1 MKKKK
6 KKRKLKKVF
15 VVLFVILILGLVG
28 FLLSLLKVRGYYV
41 LGNGYV
47 DEETILN
54 TCGLDEETP
63 FFFTWTFLINKKC
76 KNNSM
81 IKSVKVDHTKTFEIR
96 LHVEEYKVLFKY
108 NNYAI
113 NELGKKIDSPNED
126 APILINKV
134 SDKDIYER
142 FIKKMNKV
150 DDQILSIVS
159 DIKYDPN
166 DVDNERFLFYMNDGN
181 MVYVTLSKI
190 TKINSYPSITKTI
203 ENRRGVLYLDY
214 GNYFVP
220 ME

>member
-15 VVLFVILILGLVG
+15 VFIFFLLILGVSI
-28 FLLSLLKVRGYYV
+28 FLLSLVKVKGYYV

-47 DEETILN
+47 DEDTVLE
-54 TCGLDEETP
+54 TCGLDEETSY
-63 FFFTWTFLINKKC
+63 FLTWSFLINKKC

-96 LHVEEYKVLFKY
+96 LLVEEYKVLFKY

-113 NELGKKIDSPNED
+113 NELGKKVDSPNED

-134 SDKDIYER
+134 SDKEIYER

-150 DDQILSIVS
+150 DSEILSIVS

-166 DVDNERFLFYMNDGN
+166 DVDNERFLFFMNDGN

-203 ENRRGVLYLDY
+203 ENKKGVLYLDY

>member
-1 MKKKK
+1 MKKK

-15 VVLFVILILGLVG
+15 VFLLFIIIVG
-28 FLLSLLKVRGYYV
+28 ITIFLLSLIKVRGYYV
-41 LGNGYV
+41 LGNSYV
-47 DEETILN
+47 DEDTVLET
-54 TCGLDEETP
+54 CDLDEETS
-63 FFFTWTFLINKKC
+63 FFLTWSYLTNKKC
-76 KNNSM
+76 KHNSM

-96 LHVEEYKVLFKY
+96 LIVEEYKVLFKY

-126 APILINKV
+126 APVLINKV
-134 SDKDIYER
+134 SDKEIYNR

-150 DDQILSIVS
+150 DDEILSIIS

-166 DVDNERFLFYMNDGN
+166 DVDNERFLFFMNDGN

-203 ENRRGVLYLDY
+203 ENKKGVLYLDY

>member
-15 VVLFVILILGLVG
+15 VFIFSIFIIGAII
-28 FLLSLLKVRGYYV
+28 FLLSLVKVKGYYV
-41 LGNGYV
+41 LGNSYV
-47 DEETILN
+47 DEDTILE
-54 TCGLDEETP
+54 TCNLDEDTSY
-63 FFFTWTFLINKKC
+63 FLTWSFLINNKC
-76 KNNSM
+76 KHNSM
-81 IKSVKVDHTKTFEIR
+81 IKTVKVDHTKTFEIK
-96 LHVEEYKVLFKY
+96 LIVEEYKVLFKY

-126 APILINKV
+126 APVLINKV
-134 SDKDIYER
+134 SDKEIYNK

-150 DDQILSIVS
+150 DSEILSIVS

-190 TKINSYPSITKTI
+190 SKINSYPSITKTI
-203 ENRRGVLYLDY
+203 GNRKGVLYLDY

>member
-15 VVLFVILILGLVG
+15 VVFLFIL
-28 FLLSLLKVRGYYV
+28 LLSGIVYLSSFIKVRGYYV
-41 LGNGYV
+41 LDNNYL
-47 DEETILN
+47 DEETIMK
-54 TCGLDEETP
+54 TCGLNEDSSY
-63 FFFTWTFLINKKC
+63 FLTWTFLINKKC
-76 KNNSM
+76 TNNSM
-81 IKSVKVDHTKTFEIR
+81 IKKVRVDHTKTLEIR

-108 NNYAI
+108 ENYAI
-113 NELGKKIDSPNED
+113 NEIGKKVDFSSED
-126 APILINKV
+126 APVLVNKV
-134 SDKDIYER
+134 ENKDVYTN

-150 DDQILSIVS
+150 DNEILSIVS
-159 DIKYDPN
+159 EIKYDPN

-190 TKINSYPSITKTI
+190 TKINSYPSITKTL

-220 ME
+220 KE

>member
-6 KKRKLKKVF
+6 KKRKFKKVI
-15 VVLFVILILGLVG
+15 VVFFFILIISIIV
-28 FLLSLLKVRGYYV
+28 FLLSLIKVRGYYV
-41 LGNGYV
+41 LDNNYL
-47 DEETILN
+47 DEDTILS
-54 TCGLDEETP
+54 TCGLNEDSSYILTQT
-63 FFFTWTFLINKKC
+63 FFVNNKC

-81 IKSVKVDHTKTFEIR
+81 IKKVNVDHTIALEIK

-108 NNYAI
+108 ENYAI
-113 NELGKKIDSPNED
+113 NEIGKKIDYSYED
-126 APILINKV
+126 APILVNKIK
-134 SDKDIYER
+134 DKDIYNK

-150 DDQILSIVS
+150 DNEILSIVS
-159 DIKYDPN
+159 EIKYDPN

-203 ENRRGVLYLDY
+203 ENRKGVLYLDY

-220 ME
+220 IE

>member
-15 VVLFVILILGLVG
+15 VFIFFILIMGAAI
-28 FLLSLLKVRGYYV
+28 FLLSLIKVRGYYV
-41 LGNGYV
+41 LGNSYV
-47 DEETILN
+47 NEDTILE
-54 TCGLDEETP
+54 TCGLDEDSP
-63 FFFTWTFLINKKC
+63 YFLTWSFLINKKC

-81 IKSVKVDHTKTFEIR
+81 IKSIKVDHTKTFEIK
-96 LHVEEYKVLFKY
+96 LLVEEYKVLFKY

-134 SDKDIYER
+134 SDKEIYNR

-150 DDQILSIVS
+150 DSEILSIVS

-166 DVDNERFLFYMNDGN
+166 DVDNERFLFFMNDGN

-190 TKINSYPSITKTI
+190 TKINSYPSIIKTI
-203 ENRRGVLYLDY
+203 ENKKGVLYLDY

>member
-15 VVLFVILILGLVG
+15 VVILFIFIISLVV
-28 FLLSLLKVRGYYV
+28 FLLSLIKVRGYYV

-47 DEETILN
+47 SEETILD
-54 TCGLDEETP
+54 TCSLDEDTSY
-63 FFFTWTFLINKKC
+63 FLTWSFLINKKC

-96 LHVEEYKVLFKY
+96 LLVEEYKVLFKY
-108 NNYAI
+108 DNYAI
-113 NELGKKIDSPNED
+113 NELGKKIDSENED
-126 APILINKV
+126 APVLINEVKDKEIYDRFV
-134 SDKDIYER
+134 S
-142 FIKKMNKV
+142 KMNKV
-150 DDQILSIVS
+150 DDSILSIVS

-166 DVDNERFLFYMNDGN
+166 DVDKERFLFYMNDGN

-190 TKINSYPSITKTI
+190 NKINSYPSITKTI

-220 ME
+220 IE